1 MNTEGTG
8 PRRRILSWAG
18 FVGVLGALRIPLP
31 GFAGQQDRNIDSII
45 GSWIVS
51 IDYSSGPDRTR
62 GLATFTSDGGFVGSI
77 TAFESSPARPTPSRG
92 TTLHGAWRP
101 AGHRQYA
108 LTAIRLHLDQRGVL
122 LGTMKTR
129 SNLTLNTPNRWTGTF
144 TFDVLDPSGSFVR
157 SSGGRLEA
165 VRIEPF

>member
-1 MNTEGTG
+1 MTEETR

-18 FVGVLGALRIPLP
+18 FAGILSALRLPLP
-31 GFAGQQDRNIDSII
+31 AFALGQDRTSDSIA
-45 GSWIVS
+45 GSWIVT
-51 IDYSSGPDRTR
+51 IDYSSSPDRTR

-77 TAFESSPARPTPSRG
+77 TGFEAPPARPTPSRG

-108 LTAIRLHLDQRGVL
+108 LTAVRLHLDQRGVL

-129 SNLTLNTPNRWTGTF
+129 SHLTLDTPDRWSGTF
-144 TFDVLDPSGSFVR
+144 TFDVLDTSGTFVR

-165 VRIEPF
+165 TRIEPF